1 MSETNHNEPEY
12 KLSFLRKS
20 QWILGLFILFVITFA
35 LQFELNFA
43 PVTKTAGKNYIQN
56 SACPLSYD
64 DYNFKFNGIV
74 LNNVQLSAA
83 CTGGQPLTFKTIE
96 LGFSGFSF
104 SPFGPT
110 FNIETE
116 LLNNPVEVDIAVG
129 FTGFA
134 IVMENESTNGVF
146 EDQNKKINLATLSDF
161 LPVTLMGDLFISNLH
176 FKADYQLREIDILT
190 VNIVSKN
197 FIFPS
202 QTISAPGMPFP
213 FAIKESLIINDFLI
227 LGELES
233 TGTNPT
239 FKLER
244 LTIGDDQSPIRSE
257 FKGKLGLSLLK
268 PQNTKLD
275 LLGELKLSESFP
287 QRDLLVNFGLS
298 KFDQKDGFYQIQ
310 LKGPANIGTLLTA
323 KSPR

>member
-1 MSETNHNEPEY
+1 MSEVNQTEPEY

-20 QWILGLFILFVITFA
+20 KWILGLLILFIVTFA
-35 LQFELNFA
+35 LQFDYSFS
-43 PVTKTAGKNYIQN
+43 PVTKTAGKNYVQN
-56 SACPLSYD
+56 PACPFSYD
-64 DYNFKFNGIV
+64 DYNFKINGIV
-74 LNNVQLSAA
+74 LQNVQLSAA
-83 CTGGQPLTFKTIE
+83 CTGAQPITLKSIE

-110 FNIETE
+110 FGVETE
-116 LLNNPVEVDIAVG
+116 FLNNPIEVDIAVG
-129 FTGFA
+129 ITGFA
-134 IVMENESTNGVF
+134 VLMENESNNGVF
-146 EDQNKKINLATLSDF
+146 EDQNKKINLASLSDY
-161 LPVTLMGDLFISNLH
+161 LPVSLIGDLYISNLH
-176 FKADYQLREIDILT
+176 FKSDYQLREVDILT

-197 FIFPS
+197 FIFPA

-213 FAIKESLIINDFLI
+213 FNIKESLIINDFLI
-227 LGELES
+227 LGELTS
-233 TGTNPT
+233 GGATPT

-257 FKGKLGLSLLK
+257 FKGNVTLSFAR

-275 LLGELKLSESFP
+275 LLGELKLAESFP